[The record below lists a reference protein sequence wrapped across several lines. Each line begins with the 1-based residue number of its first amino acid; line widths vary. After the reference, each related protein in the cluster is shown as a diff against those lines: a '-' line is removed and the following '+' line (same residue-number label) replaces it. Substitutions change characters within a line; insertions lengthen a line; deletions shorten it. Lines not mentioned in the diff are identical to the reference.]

1 MRKGYALGESNV
13 VDVAPTL
20 LYAMDLPVQ
29 ENMDGRALVEAF
41 DPDYVAASPV
51 RVDQVPEP
59 EEPEGGYDYSDDE
72 IGSVQDEL
80 KALGY
85 L

>member
-1 MRKGYALGESNV
+1 MFVGRRRDALLE
-13 VDVAPTL
+13 L
-20 LYAMDLPVQ
+20 
-29 ENMDGRALVEAF
+29 F
-41 DPDYVAASPV
+41 DPAWVAAHPL
-51 RVDQVPEP
+51 RTDQVPEP